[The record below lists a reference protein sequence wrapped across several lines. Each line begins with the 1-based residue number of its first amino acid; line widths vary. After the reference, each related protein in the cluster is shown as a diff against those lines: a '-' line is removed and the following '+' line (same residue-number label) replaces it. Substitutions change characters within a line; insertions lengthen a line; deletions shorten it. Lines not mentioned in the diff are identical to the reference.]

1 MCPSHNTA
9 ESKLKRRFFAE
20 AKDENAQKTGHQCTF
35 FGAAWF
41 FLEKR
46 LSKKCCLSTSLNN
59 ANRKKKRYAVCS
71 THSGFK
77 W

>member
-1 MCPSHNTA
+1 MFPSHNTA

-41 FLEKR
+41 FFGKASFKKVLLEH
-46 LSKKCCLSTSLNN
+46 L
-59 ANRKKKRYAVCS
+59 
-71 THSGFK
+71 FE
-77 W
+77 